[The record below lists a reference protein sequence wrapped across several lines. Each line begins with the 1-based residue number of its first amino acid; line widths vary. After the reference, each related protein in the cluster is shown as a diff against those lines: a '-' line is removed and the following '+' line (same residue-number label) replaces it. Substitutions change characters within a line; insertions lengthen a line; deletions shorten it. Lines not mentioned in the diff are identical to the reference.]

1 MHGREYSRS
10 TEHGRP
16 DDEMRFLRTCDGAR
30 IAYWVSTPTS
40 PQGALVL
47 LHGAA
52 SNHTRWSELCRT
64 TALREHWAL
73 LRPDLRGQGASLYRG
88 RIGMGEWCADLAALL
103 DAERLSRA
111 VIAGHC
117 LGANL
122 ALRFAAR
129 FPARTAGL
137 VLIEPM
143 LPEAL
148 AGTMRWIRRLR
159 PALLGLVALTRSF
172 NALGL
177 RRRRLEPLDLEELD
191 RETRAAYRGN
201 RNARDPE
208 GEGRLAKYASPL
220 LDLRTT
226 ATGAYLQALLAVT
239 EELPAPDALATRVLA
254 LLSERSTF
262 TEPGGDQGLPGETA
276 RLRDRRRTGAPLDP
290 DRAAAGDARRDRGL
304 AAAPLTCSSNGS

>member
-1 MHGREYSRS
+1 
-10 TEHGRP
+10 
-16 DDEMRFLRTCDGAR
+16 MRVLQTRDGAR

-40 PQGALVL
+40 LQRALVL

-64 TALREHWAL
+64 TGLREHWAL

-88 RIGMGEWCADLAALL
+88 RIGMDEWCTDLAALL
-103 DAERLSRA
+103 DAERLSGA

-148 AGTMRWIRRLR
+148 TGVLRSIRRWR
-159 PALLGLVALTRSF
+159 PALFALVAIIRGF

-177 RRRRLEPLDLEELD
+177 RRRRLEPLDLEQLD
-191 RETRAAYRGN
+191 RETRAAFAKG
-201 RNARDPE
+201 PE
-208 GEGRLAKYASPL
+208 GEARLAKHASPL
-220 LDLRTT
+220 LDLRST

-239 EELPAPDALATRVLA
+239 EELPAPDALAVRVLA

-262 TEPGGDQGLPGETA
+262 TDPAATKAFLERLPDCEIVTVPA
-276 RLRDRRRTGAPLDP
+276 RHWIPTEQPQAMRAAIEDWLRRRFRSGCCRMP
-290 DRAAAGDARRDRGL
+290 G
-304 AAAPLTCSSNGS
+304 

>member
-1 MHGREYSRS
+1 M
-10 TEHGRP
+10 
-16 DDEMRFLRTCDGAR
+16 
-30 IAYWVSTPTS
+30 
-40 PQGALVL
+40 L

-52 SNHTRWSELCRT
+52 SNHTRWSEFCHT
-64 TALREHWAL
+64 TALRGHWAL

-88 RIGMGEWCADLAALL
+88 RIGMGEWCADLAAVL
-103 DAERLSRA
+103 DAERISRA

-159 PALLGLVALTRSF
+159 PALFGLVALTRSF

-201 RNARDPE
+201 RNARGTE
-208 GEGRLAKYASPL
+208 GEARLAKYASPL

-239 EELPAPDALATRVLA
+239 EELPAPDALSTRVLA

-262 TEPGGDQGLPGETA
+262 TDPAATKAFLERLPDCEIVAVPARHWIPTEQPQAMRAAIEDWLRRRFPGGA
-276 RLRDRRRTGAPLDP
+276 
-290 DRAAAGDARRDRGL
+290 
-304 AAAPLTCSSNGS
+304 

>member
-1 MHGREYSRS
+1 MHGREYSRR

-40 PQGALVL
+40 LQGALVL

-52 SNHTRWSELCRT
+52 SNHTRWSEFCRT

-103 DAERLSRA
+103 DAESLSRA

-191 RETRAAYRGN
+191 RETRAAYGGN
-201 RNARDPE
+201 RNARGPE

-262 TEPGGDQGLPGETA
+262 TDPVATKAFLERLPDCEIVAVPARHWIPTEQPQAMRAAIEDWLRRRFPGGA
-276 RLRDRRRTGAPLDP
+276 
-290 DRAAAGDARRDRGL
+290 
-304 AAAPLTCSSNGS
+304 

>member
-1 MHGREYSRS
+1 MRHAWPGIFAEDRA
-10 TEHGRP
+10 TGGRP

-52 SNHTRWSELCRT
+52 SNHTRWSEFCRT
-64 TALREHWAL
+64 TALRGHWAL

-191 RETRAAYRGN
+191 RETRAAYGLIETPGIRKAKGGS
-201 RNARDPE
+201 RNTPRRSSICAPPR
-208 GEGRLAKYASPL
+208 
-220 LDLRTT
+220 
-226 ATGAYLQALLAVT
+226 
-239 EELPAPDALATRVLA
+239 PAPTC
-254 LLSERSTF
+254 
-262 TEPGGDQGLPGETA
+262 
-276 RLRDRRRTGAPLDP
+276 RR
-290 DRAAAGDARRDRGL
+290 
-304 AAAPLTCSSNGS
+304 CSR